1 MKITLTQFI
10 KEELCTAII
19 SDPCFAHSLKLFC
32 KKKNEK
38 VKKLKSIHTFA
49 AYFKKTQLFLKVK
62 HPKRRK
68 KNFHTQ
74 FLCT

>member
-1 MKITLTQFI
+1 VKITLTQFI

-49 AYFKKTQLFLKVK
+49 AYFKKNIAFLENKAS
-62 HPKRRK
+62 K
-68 KNFHTQ
+68 KKK
-74 FLCT
+74 